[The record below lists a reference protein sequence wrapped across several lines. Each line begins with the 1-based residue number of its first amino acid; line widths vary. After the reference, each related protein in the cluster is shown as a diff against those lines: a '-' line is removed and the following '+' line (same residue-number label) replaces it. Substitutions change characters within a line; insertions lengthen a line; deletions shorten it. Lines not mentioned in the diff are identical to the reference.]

1 MYIYLNIKEGKIQMA
16 RKKVSVIGGGFTG
29 ATTAFLLAQKELS
42 DVVLV
47 DIQQMENP
55 TKGKAL
61 DMLEASPVQ
70 GFDAKITGTSNYED
84 TKDSDI
90 VIITAGIARK
100 PGMSRDDLVQTN
112 QKVMKDVTQKIV
124 KYSPDCTI
132 IVLTNPV
139 DAMTYTVYKESGFPK
154 ERVIG
159 QSGVLDTARFRTF
172 IAEELN
178 MSVKDI
184 TGFVL
189 GGHGDDMVPLVRYSY
204 AGGIPLEKLIPA
216 DRLEAIVDRTRKGGA
231 EIVNLLGN
239 GSAYYAPA
247 AALVEM
253 AEAILKDQRRVLP
266 SVAYLDGEYGF
277 DGLYLG
283 VPTILGAGGIEKIIE
298 LDLTDDEKVALAK
311 SADSVRNVMKV
322 LS

>member
-1 MYIYLNIKEGKIQMA
+1 MA
-16 RKKVSVIGGGFTG
+16 NKRKKLSVIGAGFTG
-29 ATTAFLLAQKELS
+29 ATTAFLTAQKELA

-47 DIQQMENP
+47 DIPQLENP

-70 GFDAKITGTSNYED
+70 GFDAKVTGTSNYED
-84 TKDSDI
+84 TAGSDI
-90 VIITAGIARK
+90 VVITAGIARK
-100 PGMSRDDLVQTN
+100 PGMSRDDLVSTN
-112 QKVMKDVTQKIV
+112 EKIMRSVTRDIV
-124 KYSPDCTI
+124 KHSPDCVI
-132 IVLTNPV
+132 VVLTNPV
-139 DAMTYTVYKESGFPK
+139 DAMTYAVYKESGFPK

-172 IAEELN
+172 VAEELN
-178 MSVKDI
+178 LSVKDV

-204 AGGIPLEKLIPA
+204 AGGIPLETLIPK
-216 DRLEAIVDRTRKGGA
+216 DRIDAIVERTRKGGG

-247 AALVEM
+247 ASLVEM
-253 AEAILKDQRRVLP
+253 IEAILKDQRRVLP
-266 SVAYLDGEYGF
+266 TIAYLEGEYGYE
-277 DGLYLG
+277 GIYLG
-283 VPTILGAGGIEKIIE
+283 VPTIVGGNGLEQIIE
-298 LDLTDDEKVALAK
+298 LELTDYEKTQLNK
-311 SADSVRNVMKV
+311 SAESVKNVMKV

>member
-1 MYIYLNIKEGKIQMA
+1 MTAYN

-29 ATTAFLLAQKELS
+29 ATTAFLLAQKELA

-47 DIQQMENP
+47 DIPQAEGP

-70 GFDAKITGTSNYED
+70 GFDANITGTSDYAE
-84 TKDSDI
+84 TADSDI

-112 QKVMKDVTQKIV
+112 QKVMKSVTSEIV
-124 KYSPDCTI
+124 KYSPNCTI

-139 DAMTYTVYKESGFPK
+139 DAMTYTVLKESGFPK
-154 ERVIG
+154 SRVIG

-172 IAEELN
+172 VAQELKI
-178 MSVKDI
+178 SVKDI

-204 AGGIPLEKLIPA
+204 AGGIPLETLIPK
-216 DRLEAIVDRTRKGGA
+216 DRLDAIVERTRKGGG
-231 EIVNLLGN
+231 EIVQLLGN

-247 AALVEM
+247 ASLVEM
-253 AEAILKDQRRVLP
+253 TEAILKDQRRILP
-266 SVAYLDGEYGF
+266 AIAYLEGEYGYN
-277 DGLYLG
+277 DLYLG
-283 VPTILGAGGIEKIIE
+283 VPTILGGNGIEKIIE
-298 LDLTDDEKVALAK
+298 LELTAEEQEGLDR
-311 SADSVRNVMKV
+311 SAEAVRNVMSV

>member
-1 MYIYLNIKEGKIQMA
+1 MGKT
-16 RKKVSVIGGGFTG
+16 RSKVSVIGAGFTG
-29 ATTAFLLAQKELS
+29 ATTAFLTAQKELA

-47 DIQQMENP
+47 DIPQLENP

-84 TKDSDI
+84 TAGSDI
-90 VIITAGIARK
+90 VVITAGIARK
-100 PGMSRDDLVQTN
+100 PGMSRDDLVSTN
-112 QKVMKDVTQKIV
+112 EKIMRSVTREIV
-124 KYSPDCTI
+124 KYSPDCI
-132 IVLTNPV
+132 IVVLTNPV
-139 DAMTYTVYKESGFPK
+139 DAMTYAVYKESGFPK

-172 IAEELN
+172 VAEELN
-178 MSVKDI
+178 LSVKDV

-204 AGGIPLEKLIPA
+204 AGGIPLETLIPK
-216 DRLEAIVDRTRKGGA
+216 DRLDAIVERTRKGGG

-239 GSAYYAPA
+239 GSAYYAPGA
-247 AALVEM
+247 SLTEM
-253 AEAILKDQRRVLP
+253 VEAILKDQRRVLP
-266 SVAYLDGEYGF
+266 TIAYLEGEYGHE
-277 DGLYLG
+277 GIYLG
-283 VPTILGAGGIEKIIE
+283 VPTIIGGNGLEQIIE
-298 LDLTDDEKVALAK
+298 LELTDYEKARLSK
-311 SADSVRNVMKV
+311 SVESVKNVMKV

>member
-1 MYIYLNIKEGKIQMA
+1 MTMK
-16 RKKVSVIGGGFTG
+16 RKKISVIGSGFTG
-29 ATTAFLLAQKELS
+29 ATTAFLLAQKELG

-47 DIQQMENP
+47 DIPQMENP

-61 DMLEASPVQ
+61 DMLEAGPVQ
-70 GFDAKITGTSNYED
+70 GFDANIIGTSNYED

-112 QKVMKDVTQKIV
+112 QKVMKSVTGEIV
-124 KYSPDCTI
+124 KHSPNTTI

-159 QSGVLDTARFRTF
+159 QSGVLDSARFRTF
-172 IAEELN
+172 VAQELN
-178 MSVKDI
+178 LSVKDI

-204 AGGIPLEKLIPA
+204 AGGIPLETLIPA
-216 DRLEAIVDRTRKGGA
+216 DRLAEIVERTRKGGA

-247 AALVEM
+247 ASIVEM

-266 SVAYLDGEYGF
+266 SIAYLEGEYGLE
-277 DGLYLG
+277 GIYLG
-283 VPTILGAGGIEKIIE
+283 VPTILGAGGVEQIIE
-298 LDLTDDEKVALAK
+298 LDLTESEKADLEK
-311 SADSVRNVMKV
+311 SAASVRNVMEI
-322 LS
+322 LA

>member
-1 MYIYLNIKEGKIQMA
+1 MGNT
-16 RKKVSVIGGGFTG
+16 RKKVSVIGAGFTG
-29 ATTAFLLAQKELS
+29 ATTAFLIAQKELA

-47 DIQQMENP
+47 DIPQLENP

-84 TKDSDI
+84 TAGSEI
-90 VIITAGIARK
+90 VVITAGIARK
-100 PGMSRDDLVQTN
+100 PGMSRDDLVSTN
-112 QKVMKDVTQKIV
+112 EKIMRSVTREIV
-124 KYSPDCTI
+124 KYSPDSI
-132 IVLTNPV
+132 IVVLTNPV
-139 DAMTYTVYKESGFPK
+139 DAMTYAVYKESGFPK

-172 IAEELN
+172 VAEELN
-178 MSVKDI
+178 LSVKDV

-204 AGGIPLEKLIPA
+204 AGGIPLETLIPKERI
-216 DRLEAIVDRTRKGGA
+216 DAIVERTRKGGG

-247 AALVEM
+247 ASLTEM
-253 AEAILKDQRRVLP
+253 VEAILKDQRRVLP
-266 SVAYLDGEYGF
+266 TIAYLEGEYGYE
-277 DGLYLG
+277 GIYLG
-283 VPTILGAGGIEKIIE
+283 VPTIVGGNGLEQIIE
-298 LDLTDDEKVALAK
+298 LELTDYERAQLNK
-311 SADSVRNVMKV
+311 SVESVKNVMKV

>member
-1 MYIYLNIKEGKIQMA
+1 MSMF
-16 RKKVSVIGGGFTG
+16 RKKVSVIGSGFTG
-29 ATTAFLLAQKELS
+29 ATTAFLLAQKELC

-47 DIQQMENP
+47 DVPNMENS

-70 GFDAKITGTSNYED
+70 GFDASIIGTADYAD

-112 QKVMKDVTQKIV
+112 QKVMKSVTAEIIKH
-124 KYSPDCTI
+124 SPNTTI
-132 IVLTNPV
+132 LVLTNPV
-139 DAMTYTVYKESGFPK
+139 DAMTYTVYKESGLPK

-172 IAEELN
+172 VAQELN
-178 MSVKDI
+178 VSVKDVS
-184 TGFVL
+184 GFVL
-189 GGHGDDMVPLVRYSY
+189 GGHGDDMVPLVRYSS
-204 AGGIPLEKLIPA
+204 AGGVPIASLLSEERI
-216 DRLEAIVDRTRKGGA
+216 EEIVKRTRKGGA

-247 AALVEM
+247 ASLVEM
-253 AEAILKDQRRVLP
+253 AEAILKDQKRILP
-266 SVAYLDGEYGF
+266 AIAYLEGEFGME
-277 DGLYLG
+277 GIYLG
-283 VPTILGAGGIEKIIE
+283 VPTVLGKEGIEKIIE
-298 LDLTDDEKVALAK
+298 LELTGEEKQALSQ
-311 SADSVRNVMKV
+311 SADSVKSVMQV
-322 LS
+322 LA

>member
-1 MYIYLNIKEGKIQMA
+1 MSTLK

-29 ATTAFLLAQKELS
+29 ATTAFLLAQKELA

-47 DIQQMENP
+47 DIPQMENP

-70 GFDAKITGTSNYED
+70 GFDASITGTSNYED

-90 VIITAGIARK
+90 VVITAGIARK

-112 QKVMKDVTQKIV
+112 QKIMKSVAQETA
-124 KYSPDCTI
+124 KYSPNALI
-132 IVLTNPV
+132 LVLTNPV
-139 DAMTYTVYKESGFPK
+139 DAMTYTVFKESGFPK
-154 ERVIG
+154 NRVIG
-159 QSGVLDTARFRTF
+159 QSGVLDSARFRTF
-172 IAEELN
+172 IAQELN
-178 MSVKDI
+178 LSVKDI

-204 AGGIPLEKLIPA
+204 AGGIPLETLIPK
-216 DRLEAIVDRTRKGGA
+216 DRLEAIVERTRKGGG

-247 AALVEM
+247 ASLVEM
-253 AEAILKDQRRVLP
+253 VEAILKDQRRVLP
-266 SVAYLDGEYGF
+266 SIAYLEGEYGYE
-277 DGLYLG
+277 GIYLG
-283 VPTILGAGGIEKIIE
+283 VPTILGANGIEKVIE
-298 LDLTDDEKVALAK
+298 LELSADEKAALDK
-311 SADSVRNVMKV
+311 SAEAVRSVMAV
-322 LS
+322 LA